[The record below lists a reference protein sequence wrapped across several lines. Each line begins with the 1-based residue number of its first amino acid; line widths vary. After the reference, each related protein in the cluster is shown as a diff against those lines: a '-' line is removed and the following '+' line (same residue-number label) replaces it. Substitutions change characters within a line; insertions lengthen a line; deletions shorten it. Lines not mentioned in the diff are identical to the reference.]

1 VSTPPVVSLIDFL
14 DQTNRLKLLP
24 RTGWLLNGIQPC
36 ESVADH
42 SYATA
47 LLALA
52 LAGAVNADWAAA
64 GLDGPLDLGR
74 VAQLALLHDL
84 PESVV
89 TDLPKRSA
97 ELLGVQ
103 AKRGAEEMAM
113 TSLVRE
119 LPQGQDF
126 LALWRE
132 YADAATPE
140 ARLVRDADKLEM
152 VHQALQYERR
162 GARTLDEFWHG
173 HRWHFAVAEQVF
185 VTLRQMRT

>member
-1 VSTPPVVSLIDFL
+1 MSDPAAAPLVAFL
-14 DQTNRLKLLP
+14 DETNRLKLLP
-24 RTGWLLNGIQPC
+24 RTGWLLNGVQPC

-42 SYATA
+42 SFATA
-47 LLALA
+47 LLALS
-52 LAGAVNADWAAA
+52 LAGAVNADWSAA
-64 GLDGPLDLGR
+64 GLDGPLDVGR

-97 ELLGVQ
+97 ELLGAQ
-103 AKRGAEEMAM
+103 AKRNAEESAM
-113 TSLVRE
+113 TGLIQG
-119 LPQGQDF
+119 LAHGQDY

-132 YADAATPE
+132 YADAGTPE

-162 GARTLDEFWHG
+162 GVRTLDEFWRD
-173 HRWHFAVAEQVF
+173 HRWHFLVAEQVF
-185 VTLRQMRT
+185 ATLRQMRK

>member
-1 VSTPPVVSLIDFL
+1 MTAPPIAGLIEL
-14 DQTNRLKLLP
+14 LEQSNRLKLLP

-52 LAGAVNADWAAA
+52 LAGAVNGDWAGA
-64 GLDGPLDLGR
+64 GLDRPLDVGR

-84 PESVV
+84 PECVV

-97 ELLGVQ
+97 ELLGAQ
-103 AKRGAEEMAM
+103 AKRSAEETAM
-113 TSLVRE
+113 ISLVRE
-119 LPQGQDF
+119 LPDGHDSI
-126 LALWRE
+126 ALWRE

-185 VTLRQMRT
+185 VTLRQMRN